1 MAIEIGILPDHSR
14 ALRDLVNELMSD
26 EDTLAPAS
34 ISAPTPG
41 EGPLPAVQA
50 YTYDGD
56 ADQTG
61 GTFVC
66 DVHFFATTYAEA
78 SRLARTFDSRIMRY
92 PHRVGSGV
100 ASVLLDSVG
109 TVSIPTEVPWV
120 DDNSIRRFQAT
131 YSVSFRR

>member
-1 MAIEIGILPDHSR
+1 MVTEIGILPDHSR
-14 ALRDLVNELMSD
+14 ALRDLVNELMAD
-26 EDTLAPAS
+26 EDALSDAS

-41 EGPLPAVQA
+41 ESPLPAVQA

-56 ADQTG
+56 ADQTSG
-61 GTFVC
+61 IFVA
-66 DVHFFATTYAEA
+66 DVHFFAATYAEA
-78 SRLARTFDSRIMRY
+78 SRLARTFDSRMMRY
-92 PHRVGSGV
+92 PHRVSSNGD
-100 ASVLLDSVG
+100 SVLLDSVG